1 VVGLGR
7 PLGQAEGGRVRRAI
21 VFAALVAA
29 CLTVVAAL
37 AEPLFAL
44 LLLLAA
50 ILGVL
55 WVVAGNIV
63 ANDDEARDVD

>member
-1 VVGLGR
+1 MK
-7 PLGQAEGGRVRRAI
+7 QAL

-29 CLTVVAAL
+29 CLTVAAAL

-50 ILGVL
+50 ILGAL
-55 WVVAGNIV
+55 WVVAGNNV
-63 ANDDEARDVD
+63 ANDDESRDVD

>member
-1 VVGLGR
+1 MK
-7 PLGQAEGGRVRRAI
+7 QAL
-21 VFAALVAA
+21 VFAALVAL

-44 LLLLAA
+44 LLLLAV
-50 ILGVL
+50 ILGAL